1 MKLTIHLFENPDK
14 FQIIVV
20 HHDKNINEKYTL
32 KVNNIE
38 IESKGS
44 IKLLGIEID
53 KLVFEK
59 HIASLCKKAAS
70 QLHAICRLQNQMGKM
85 LKEILINS
93 FVYSNFNYW
102 PVVWHF
108 RCIIIQIW

>member
-53 KLVFEK
+53 KLIFEK

-70 QLHAICRLQNQMGKM
+70 QVHAICRLQNQMGKM

>member
-1 MKLTIHLFENPDK
+1 MFENPDK
-14 FQIIVV
+14 FQAIVV
-20 HHDKNINEKYTL
+20 YHDKNVNENYTL

-44 IKLLGIEID
+44 VKFLGIEID
-53 KLVFEK
+53 KLLFEK
-59 HIASLCKKAAS
+59 CIASLCKKAAS

-85 LKEILINS
+85 EKEILINS
-93 FVYSNFNYW
+93 FVYSNFNYS

>member
-20 HHDKNINEKYTL
+20 HHNKNINEKYTL

-93 FVYSNFNYW
+93 FVHSNFNYW